1 MSLIRAGREEDLAQV
16 LAIQASAPTEASQW
30 DPREYLAYDFR
41 VYIDEGEV
49 AGFVVYRM
57 TSSDECELLNLAVA
71 RPFRRRG
78 IGAQMVK
85 SLIESF
91 QTTRTIC
98 VFLEVRES
106 NRGAMEFYKCLG
118 FQQVSIR
125 KNYYDFPSESAI
137 VMRFQ
142 SC

>member
-1 MSLIRAGREEDLAQV
+1 V
-16 LAIQASAPTEASQW
+16 C
-30 DPREYLAYDFR
+30 
-41 VYIDEGEV
+41 IDEGKV

-57 TSSDECELLNLAVA
+57 VSSDECELLNLAVA

-78 IGAQMVK
+78 IGRLLVK
-85 SLIESF
+85 SLIDSF
-91 QTTRTIC
+91 QTTRTVC

-106 NRGAMEFYKCLG
+106 NYGASAFYKGLG

-125 KNYYDFPSESAI
+125 KNYYNFPLESAI
-137 VMRFQ
+137 VMMFQ

>member
-16 LAIQASAPTEASQW
+16 LAIQASAPAEASQW
-30 DPREYLAYDFR
+30 DPREYLGYDFR
-41 VYIDEGEV
+41 VYIDEGKV

-106 NRGAMEFYKCLG
+106 NWGAMEFYKCLG